1 MARINLLPWR
11 EERRK
16 ARQIQFNITAGVVAA
31 AGAFVVFM
39 MYLWM
44 SKAISDQTDRNKYL
58 QDQIT
63 LMDHQIEQIKD
74 LQDTKQN
81 LLARMQI
88 IQQLQQSR
96 PVVVHLFDQLVKT
109 LPPGVFLTS
118 VSENGDNL
126 TLEGTAESSARIST
140 YLRSIDSSPFMT
152 DPNLMVVQKDPT
164 KNGAQ
169 KFSITAK
176 VVDKAFAA
184 ASATAPAAAAKPPK
198 KGGL

>member
-16 ARQIQFNITAGVVAA
+16 ARQIAFNITAGIVAG
-31 AGAFVVFM
+31 AGAFTVFL
-39 MYLWM
+39 MYVWM
-44 SKAISDQTDRNKYL
+44 NTAISGQNDRNKYL
-58 QDQIT
+58 SDQIT

-118 VSENGDNL
+118 VTESGDQL
-126 TLEGTAESSARIST
+126 TLEGSAESSARIST
-140 YLRSIDSSPFMT
+140 YLRNIDASPFMG
-152 DPNLMVVQKDPT
+152 DPNLQVVQKDSS
-164 KNGAQ
+164 KSGAQ
-169 KFSITAK
+169 RFTITAK
-176 VVDKAFAA
+176 VMDKVAAA
-184 ASATAPAAAAKPPK
+184 ASAAGPAAAKAPK
-198 KGGL
+198 KGGA

>member
-16 ARQIQFNITAGVVAA
+16 ARQTQFNILTGMVAA
-31 AGAFVVFM
+31 AGAFVVFL

-44 SKAISDQTDRNKYL
+44 TKAISDQNSRNAFL
-58 QDQIT
+58 TQ
-63 LMDHQIEQIKD
+63 QIEFEDKQIEKIKG
-74 LQDTKQN
+74 LQDTKQA

-96 PVVVHLFDQLVKT
+96 PIVVHLFDQLVKT
-109 LPPGVFLTS
+109 LPPGVYLTS
-118 VSENGDNL
+118 VSENGDQL

-140 YLRSIDSSPFMT
+140 YLRNIDASPWMG
-152 DPNLMVVQKDPT
+152 DPNLQVVSKDPT

-169 KFSITAK
+169 HFSITAK
-176 VVDKAFAA
+176 VVDKA
-184 ASATAPAAAAKPPK
+184 AAAAKAAADN
-198 KGGL
+198 GGA

>member
-16 ARQIQFNITAGVVAA
+16 ARQIQFNITAGIVAA
-31 AGAFVVFM
+31 AGAFTVGL

-44 SKAISDQTDRNKYL
+44 SSAISAQNDRNKYL

-63 LMDHQIEQIKD
+63 FMDHQIEQIKD
-74 LQDTKQN
+74 LQDTKSN

-88 IQQLQQSR
+88 IQQLQSSR

-109 LPPGVFLTS
+109 LPPGVYLTS
-118 VSENGDNL
+118 VAENGDSL
-126 TLEGTAESSARIST
+126 TLEGSAESSARIST
-140 YLRSIDSSPFMT
+140 YLRNIDASPFMG
-152 DPNLMVVQKDPT
+152 DPNLILVQKDPT

-169 KFSITAK
+169 RFSITAK
-176 VVDKAFAA
+176 VVDKAAAA
-184 ASATAPAAAAKPPK
+184 ASSASPAAAKPPK
-198 KGGL
+198 KAGA

>member
-16 ARQIQFNITAGVVAA
+16 ARQTQFNILAGMVGA
-31 AGAFVVFM
+31 AGAFAVFL
-39 MYLWM
+39 MYVWM
-44 SKAISDQTDRNKYL
+44 NTAISAQNDRNKYL
-58 QDQIT
+58 SDQIT
-63 LMDHQIEQIKD
+63 LMDHQNDQIKD

-109 LPPGVFLTS
+109 LPPGVFLSS
-118 VSENGDNL
+118 VTESGNNL
-126 TLEGTAESSARIST
+126 TLEGTADSSARIST
-140 YLRSIDSSPFMT
+140 YLRNIDESPYMG
-152 DPNLMVVQKDPT
+152 DPNLMVVQKDPV

-169 KFSITAK
+169 KFTITAK
-176 VVDKAFAA
+176 VMDKAAAA
-184 ASATAPAAAAKPPK
+184 ASSATPAAAKPPK
-198 KGGL
+198 KGGG

>member
-16 ARQIQFNITAGVVAA
+16 ARQTQFNIIAGMVGGVGVVTVLILY
-31 AGAFVVFM
+31 GAM
-39 MYLWM
+39 NE
-44 SKAISDQTDRNKYL
+44 AISIQNERNAYMT
-58 QDQIT
+58 DQIK
-63 LMDHQIEQIKD
+63 LMDGKLDEIKD
-74 LQDTKQN
+74 LQDTKQR

-118 VSENGDNL
+118 VSEGGDSL

-140 YLRSIDSSPFMT
+140 YLRNIDASPWMGE
-152 DPNLMVVQKDPT
+152 PNLTVVQKDPT
-164 KNGAQ
+164 KSGAQ
-169 KFSITAK
+169 HFSISAK
-176 VVDKAFAA
+176 VVDKA
-184 ASATAPAAAAKPPK
+184 AAAAKADDAAGN
-198 KGGL
+198 GGA